1 MRHRCCAAGRR
12 FLPRIGALLA
22 AVVLVAGCSHRA
34 GPSPLPSTTTFSSGP
49 MLSPFS
55 VSRDATAFRV
65 IHAFKGPTRDGAA
78 AYGTLIAVGGKF
90 TGTTSA
96 GGAGSS
102 CSSSCGTVFSVSKSG
117 AERVVYNFGSYKSD
131 GAFPYATLLRLQG
144 SLYGTTSAGGA
155 ASGCQ
160 GGCGTVFK
168 IDARGKEQVVYSLG
182 SYTYDGLSPAAGL
195 TNVGGTLY
203 GTTRR
208 GGRHNRGT
216 VFSISASDKERVIYS
231 FGSYKDD
238 GLSPAGGLTSLN
250 GVLYGLTELGGTHGD
265 GTLFQLSTSGSEHV
279 LHSFGRAGD
288 GKTPRGD
295 LIFTNEALYG
305 ATSGGGTHGGGT
317 IFISTSGG
325 IEGVLHDF
333 GKGSDGK
340 DPQAGLVAIK
350 GTLYGTTAE
359 GGTHDDGTVF
369 SLTTFG
375 KEVVLKSF
383 DGTTGAQPYA
393 GLSVVDGV
401 LYGTTTAGGS
411 GAACQNSRPPGCGVV
426 FGLGL

>member
-1 MRHRCCAAGRR
+1 
-12 FLPRIGALLA
+12 
-22 AVVLVAGCSHRA
+22 
-34 GPSPLPSTTTFSSGP
+34 

-55 VSRDATAFRV
+55 VSRDATVFRV
-65 IHAFKGPTRDGAA
+65 IHAFKGPSGDGAA
-78 AYGTLIAVGGKF
+78 AYGTLIDVGGKF
-90 TGTTSA
+90 TGTTSV
-96 GGAGSS
+96 GGAGSK
-102 CSSSCGTVFSVSKSG
+102 CSSGCGTVFSVGKNG

-131 GAFPYATLLRLQG
+131 GAFPYAMLLRFQD
-144 SLYGTTSAGGA
+144 SSYGTTSAGGA
-155 ASGCQ
+155 ASGCT

-168 IDARGKEQVVYSLG
+168 IDARGNEQVVYSFG
-182 SYTYDGLSPAAGL
+182 SYTHDGLSPAAGL

-203 GTTRR
+203 GTTQR

-216 VFSISASDKERVIYS
+216 VFSISASGEEHVIYS
-231 FGSYKDD
+231 FGSYKHD

-250 GVLYGLTELGGTHGD
+250 GELYGLTELGGSHGD
-265 GTLFQLSTSGSEHV
+265 GTLFALSTTGSERI
-279 LHSFGRAGD
+279 LHSFGRVHD

-305 ATSGGGTHGGGT
+305 ATAGGGTHGDGT

-340 DPQAGLVAIK
+340 HPQAGLVAIN

-359 GGTHDDGTVF
+359 GGTRDDGTIF

-383 DGTTGAQPYA
+383 EGTTGAQPYA
-393 GLSVVDGV
+393 GLSAVDGA
-401 LYGTTTAGGS
+401 LYGTTTAGGP
-411 GAACQNSRPPGCGVV
+411 GATCQNSRPPGCGVV
-426 FGLGL
+426 FRLGL